1 MSMLLLTL
9 ATSSMLRP
17 KLFLFHFLS
26 FFYFLVFLM
35 IVFVAVDRVL
45 FLLRL
50 LHVDDVSGSLK
61 DLLSPGLEVLDSQ
74 RPHLAGKSLH
84 LFANNYKTR

>member
-1 MSMLLLTL
+1 MLVL
-9 ATSSMLRP
+9 
-17 KLFLFHFLS
+17 
-26 FFYFLVFLM
+26 
-35 IVFVAVDRVL
+35 VAVDRVL
-45 FLLRL
+45 FLFRL

-84 LFANNYKTR
+84 LLLIIIKQDKYLSQSHSFL